1 MIMVPVPK
9 VADRPVTRTAMFQ
22 AVAFDPAIM
31 EVTSTISAVRLLTVS
46 LLLLVV
52 QVARF
57 QAGWGFGNP
66 GFGEW
71 C

>member
-46 LLLLVV
+46 LLL

-57 QAGWGFGNP
+57 QAGWGFGIL